1 MKDKGLLALE
11 GDSLSL
17 SLHLDLSAFLSPS
30 LSLTRADL
38 SFLGTHTHTHTHT
51 QTHTETHT
59 EFKAGETALLWVCGL
74 IRTCPPRLRAVRVN
88 S

>member
-30 LSLTRADL
+30 LSLTWADL
-38 SFLGTHTHTHTHT
+38 SFLPATAGAHTHRHT
-51 QTHTETHT
+51 QRHRQSSRRD
-59 EFKAGETALLWVCGL
+59 ETALLWVCGL
-74 IRTCPPRLRAVRVN
+74 TRTCAPRLRAVRVN